1 MTIASKGKTL
11 KYGATTTL
19 RFEIPESWDFENISA
34 ISVSVTDS
42 NGADVDPGSG
52 DATLYDGAILDVASV
67 AHATSIVLATGSD
80 PLLPGDRILIGTD
93 GEIKEV
99 REVIS
104 YDSDTR
110 TVLIEELNFAHADES
125 PVIGMFATY
134 DLDLEDTTVYP
145 KGMEIEVV
153 WKSDT
158 SDPDVSQWFFIGEN
172 AFSSS
177 LFWEEFETL
186 YPTEYSRLESR
197 DKTRFEELARRRF
210 RTDMSSRGF
219 DIDRIVDSDM
229 VQDGFIRY
237 ARLMVLES
245 SGDAEEFELK
255 TAREVWGQW
264 LESVSKL
271 PIWTDHDQDKAV
283 DVDEIET
290 HNAFFESHRFM

>member
-1 MTIASKGKTL
+1 MTIAAKGKTL

-19 RFEIPESWDFENISA
+19 RFEIPESWDLENLSA
-34 ISVSVTDS
+34 IAVSVTDS
-42 NGADVDPGSG
+42 NGADIDPGAGS
-52 DATLYDGAILDVASV
+52 ATLYAGSTLDSASV
-67 AHATSIVLATGSD
+67 AHATSIVLTTGAD

-110 TVLIEELNFAHADES
+110 IVLIEELNFAHADES

-134 DLDLEDTTVYP
+134 ELDLADTTAYP
-145 KGMEIEVV
+145 KGMEIRVD
-153 WKSDT
+153 WNPDT
-158 SDPDVSQWFFIGEN
+158 QDAAISQWYFVGETE
-172 AFSSS
+172 FSSS
-177 LFWEEFETL
+177 DFWEEFKTL
-186 YPTEYSRLESR
+186 YPTEYGRLESR
-197 DKTRFEELARRRF
+197 DKVHFEELARRRF
-210 RTDMSSRGF
+210 KSEMSSRGF
-219 DIDRIVDSDM
+219 TIDRIVDSDM
-229 VQDGFIRY
+229 VQDGFIRF
-237 ARLMVLES
+237 ARVMVLES

-283 DVDEIET
+283 DGDEIET